1 MRKLK
6 LPDLNAA
13 QAQET
18 SGLRPSSRDAE
29 KPEGVAGQSSAACS
43 PEPGG
48 TGQDTGR
55 PGMLL
60 EKFVREDGAV
70 TLD

>member
-43 PEPGG
+43 PEPGPR
-48 TGQDTGR
+48 QDTGR

-60 EKFVREDGAV
+60 EKFVREAGAV
-70 TLD
+70 ALD